1 MTTYSSPVP
10 VGSRPTSGFR
20 SFGRPDHAGDDFA
33 PKTPG
38 QKNVPITAVADGT
51 VISVGNTNG
60 LPGHTG
66 RYVLID
72 HGIHKDKY
80 GSDRMK
86 SYSGHLASYSVK
98 AGDKVKAGEVIGIM
112 GETGNASGIH
122 LHLGVLCNGKY
133 IDPSEWLARKGV
145 TIGKTATVKPA
156 GRTYT
161 VKAGDTLSAI
171 ALKNGTTSAK
181 LAKAN
186 QISNPNLIA
195 VGQKIKL

>member
-10 VGSRPTSGFR
+10 VGCRPTSGFR
-20 SFGRPDHAGDDFA
+20 TKARPTHAGDDFA
-33 PKTPG
+33 PPKPG
-38 QKNVPITAVADGT
+38 QKDVPITAVADGT
-51 VISVGNTNG
+51 VSAVGNTNG
-60 LPGHTG
+60 LPGHSG
-66 RYVLID
+66 KYVLID
-72 HGIHKDKY
+72 HGIHADKY
-80 GSDRMK
+80 GRDRMK

-98 AGDKVKAGEVIGIM
+98 AGAKVKAGEVIGIM
-112 GETGNASGIH
+112 GETGQATGIH

-145 TIGKTATVKPA
+145 TIGKTAPVKPA